1 MSTSCGLII
10 EFSRNEKLQLSR
22 ESFCLSILTIYTND
36 WFPFW
41 HVYCCHVYFF
51 FCKIP
56 KYVQARNGL
65 AHLDWHF
72 IEWASML
79 TKQAGDDECRLSRFH
94 RIRNFLANEILSFF
108 KAVPSNRLAFYLA
121 SPLHVISS
129 SFSHVCFFQNA
140 ILHKMLKLG
149 FWNFKPIFLRI
160 QFSLVG
166 KNFFSSFGDLL
177 GHSHMTCVTY
187 RRIFLRE
194 NHPKI

>member
-1 MSTSCGLII
+1 MFNIKKKLIWKALVSTSCGLII

-94 RIRNFLANEILSFF
+94 RIRNFLANEI
-108 KAVPSNRLAFYLA
+108 Y
-121 SPLHVISS
+121 H
-129 SFSHVCFFQNA
+129 
-140 ILHKMLKLG
+140 
-149 FWNFKPIFLRI
+149 FLRL
-160 QFSLVG
+160 SHRTGWL
-166 KNFFSSFGDLL
+166 STWPA
-177 GHSHMTCVTY
+177 HSM
-187 RRIFLRE
+187 
-194 NHPKI
+194 